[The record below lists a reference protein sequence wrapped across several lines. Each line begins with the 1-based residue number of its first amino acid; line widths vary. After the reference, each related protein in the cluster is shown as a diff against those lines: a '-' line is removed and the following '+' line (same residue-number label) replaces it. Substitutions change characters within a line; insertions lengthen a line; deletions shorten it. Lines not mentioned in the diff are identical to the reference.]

1 MLSYIQAIIL
11 GALQGITEL
20 FPISSLGHSVIF
32 PRLFGWHINQR
43 DDFFLVFLVLTHFA
57 TALVLLGF
65 FWRDWLRVVKGIG
78 RSFRVRGIKVNDTDA
93 KLAWLLIVATVPP
106 GILGLLFEEKIKTL
120 LASPSLVALFLILN
134 GILLYIG
141 EVLRRSSSRLE
152 GESADSDTRI
162 ARLSW
167 AQTVQV
173 GFMECLAL
181 IPGFSRTGSTIAGG
195 LFVGLT
201 HEDAARFSFLLATP
215 IIFAASLLKLPELAL
230 GKTEF
235 VIPALVGALSA
246 AVAAYFSVR
255 FLTKY
260 FKTNTLTPFAI
271 YCVAFG
277 IAVSLIFLV
286 Q

>member
-32 PRLFGWHINQR
+32 PQLFGWHIHQQ

-65 FWRDWLRVVKGIG
+65 FWRDWLRIAKGTV
-78 RSFRVRGIKVNDTDA
+78 RSFRTREIKATDTDA
-93 KLAWLLIVATVPP
+93 KLAWLLIITTVPP

-120 LASPSLVALFLILN
+120 LASPSLVAIFLILN
-134 GILLYIG
+134 GILLFGG
-141 EVLRRSSSRLE
+141 EILRRKSSKLGSV
-152 GESADSDTRI
+152 SADSDTRI
-162 ARLSW
+162 AKLSW
-167 AQTVQV
+167 TQTLKV
-173 GFMECLAL
+173 GLMECLAL

-195 LFVGLT
+195 LVVGLT

-215 IIFAASLLKLPELAL
+215 IIFAASLLKLPELAFD
-230 GKTEF
+230 KAEF
-235 VIPALVGALSA
+235 VIPALVGAVSA
-246 AVAAYFSVR
+246 AVAAYCSIR

-271 YCVAFG
+271 YCVVLG
-277 IAVSLIFLV
+277 IAVSLIFLAR
-286 Q
+286 